1 MVFAARRLTGVA
13 RSPVVLL
20 SKRCLATQLSDLER
34 NQALEQLRENKS
46 PYQWEQ
52 VRFQPELSLH
62 ECRGWISKRSV
73 VARLAGH
80 QSQRHQENIYVL
92 RLQPGLEVYE
102 WCSSL
107 GGEDGS
113 SSGVVQCLQ
122 HRRGHFDDSR
132 LRRGLRKGSW
142 KPIVCDVTS
151 HTDILF
157 LDAFYVCQDI
167 EMAKQ
172 MDEYASVI
180 LPSNRTSS

>member
-1 MVFAARRLTGVA
+1 MA

-52 VRFQPELSLH
+52 DTNRNAIKKTFMFSDFNQAWRFM
-62 ECRGWISKRSV
+62 
-73 VARLAGH
+73 
-80 QSQRHQENIYVL
+80 
-92 RLQPGLEVYE
+92 
-102 WCSSL
+102 
-107 GGEDGS
+107 
-113 SSGVVQCLQ
+113 SGVALLAEKMDHHPEWFNVYNT
-122 HRRGHFDDSR
+122 
-132 LRRGLRKGSW
+132 
-142 KPIVCDVTS
+142 VEVTLTTHDCAGVS
-151 HTDILF
+151 
-157 LDAFYVCQDI
+157 AKDI